1 MPNTTNIQKKIARM
15 ITYNWQPKLICL
27 ALATLVW
34 VVVDCFYVQDS
45 NEEWD
50 LNNIRIS
57 VPD

>member
-1 MPNTTNIQKKIARM
+1 MSNIQKYISKSLSG
-15 ITYNWQPKLICL
+15 NWQPKLICL
-27 ALATLVW
+27 ALAILVW

-57 VPD
+57 IPE